1 MDYRAL
7 AKKLLQER
15 PQTMAVMLARLA
27 PEHSSEIVKLLPA
40 YVQSDLLDRIVQ
52 VDHLPEEVLEEIDS
66 QLALLLR
73 RH

>member
-15 PQTMAVMLARLA
+15 PQTMAVMLARLS

-73 RH
+73 AH